1 MDFVQAVQTC
11 LSKYATFS
19 GRAQRSEYWYFALFT
34 FGLSVV
40 ASLLDNTIFGF
51 GMNDEQLFSSIVS
64 MVLFIPSVAAAV
76 RRLHDTEKSGWWWW
90 LWLIPIVGW
99 IILLVWLTTKGTSG
113 TNLYGSDPFGDP
125 ANFGDQT
132 ITHKSS
138 IPRISRDG

>member
-19 GRAQRSEYWYFALFT
+19 GRAQRSEYWYFVLFT

-64 MVLFIPSVAAAV
+64 LVLFIPSVSAAV
-76 RRLHDTEKSGWWWW
+76 RRLHDTEKPGWWW
-90 LWLIPIVGW
+90 
-99 IILLVWLTTKGTSG
+99 LL
-113 TNLYGSDPFGDP
+113 
-125 ANFGDQT
+125 
-132 ITHKSS
+132 
-138 IPRISRDG
+138 